1 MKTKLF
7 QDEEGKIKVRLVKQG
22 DKYGL
27 NNCIKHEETEPLV
40 EFYDPRHFVS
50 RYYLEDILS
59 IKPHQGICLEGSRY
73 EYLAI
78 EGDCLDSV
86 KKWLIKLTEKQ

>member
-1 MKTKLF
+1 MKSKLF
-7 QDEEGKIKVRLVKQG
+7 QDEGNKIKVRLIKRG

-27 NNCIKHEETEPLV
+27 SNCETHNETDPLV
-40 EFYDPRHFVS
+40 EFYDPRHFVR
-50 RYYLEDILS
+50 RYYLKTILS
-59 IKPHQGICLEGSRY
+59 IKPQQGLCLEGSRY

-86 KKWLIKLTEKQ
+86 KKWLKLVEKR

>member
-7 QDEEGKIKVRLVKQG
+7 QDEGNKIKVRLIKRG

-27 NNCIKHEETEPLV
+27 DNCIKHEETEPLV
-40 EFYDPRHFVS
+40 EFYDPRHFVR

-59 IKPHQGICLEGSRY
+59 IKPQQGLCLEGSRY
-73 EYLAI
+73 GYLAI
-78 EGDCLDSV
+78 EGPCLDKV
-86 KKWLIKLTEKQ
+86 KKWVRNL

>member
-7 QDEEGKIKVRLVKQG
+7 QDEGNKIKVRLIKRG

-27 NNCIKHEETEPLV
+27 SNCETHNETDPLV

-50 RYYLEDILS
+50 RYYLSTIMEIE
-59 IKPHQGICLEGSRY
+59 PGQGLCLDGSRY

-78 EGDCLDSV
+78 DGSCLDNV
-86 KKWLIKLTEKQ
+86 KKWVKSLT

>member
-7 QDEEGKIKVRLVKQG
+7 QDEERKIKVRLVKQG

-40 EFYDPRHFVS
+40 EFYDPRHFVR
-50 RYYLEDILS
+50 RYYLQDILS
-59 IKPHQGICLEGSRY
+59 IKPQQGLCLEASRY

-86 KKWLIKLTEKQ
+86 KKWLKLVEKR

>member
-1 MKTKLF
+1 MKSKLF
-7 QDEEGKIKVRLVKQG
+7 QDEGNKIKVCLVNQG

-27 NNCIKHEETEPLV
+27 NNCIVHDEADPLV

-50 RYYLEDILS
+50 RYYLSTIMEIE
-59 IKPHQGICLEGSRY
+59 PGQGLCLDGSRY

-78 EGDCLDSV
+78 DGSCLDNV
-86 KKWLIKLTEKQ
+86 KKWVKSLT